1 MAGQDSEPPIPTP
14 CPLDFLQNEPRQVVC
29 MSCGA
34 RLEVVVNFKGK
45 IVWPV
50 DPENP
55 DFGTEQPELRGETSN
70 IRVVCSADVMH
81 TCGYVCVDGA
91 LIEAKKGR

>member
-1 MAGQDSEPPIPTP
+1 MAGQDFESQLSTP
-14 CPLDFLQNEPRQVVC
+14 SLLDFLQNEPRRVVC
-29 MSCGA
+29 TSCGA
-34 RLEVVVNFKGK
+34 RLEVLVNFKGK

-55 DFGTEQPELRGETSN
+55 DFGTEQPELRGDTST

-81 TCGYVCVDGA
+81 SCGYVCVDGA
-91 LIEAKKGR
+91 LVEAKKGR

>member
-1 MAGQDSEPPIPTP
+1 MAGQDSESQLSTRSL
-14 CPLDFLQNEPRQVVC
+14 LDFPQDEPRPVVC

-34 RLEVVVNFKGK
+34 RLEVLVNFKGK

-50 DPENP
+50 DPDNP
-55 DFGTEQPELRGETSN
+55 DFGTEQPELRGDASN

-81 TCGYVCVDGA
+81 SCGYVCVDGA
-91 LIEAKKGR
+91 LVEAKKGR

>member
-1 MAGQDSEPPIPTP
+1 MAGQDSVSELSTRTL
-14 CPLDFLQNEPRQVVC
+14 LDFLENEPRRVVC

-34 RLEVVVNFKGK
+34 RLEVLVNFKGK

-50 DPENP
+50 DPDNP
-55 DFGTEQPELRGETSN
+55 DFGAEQPELRGDASN

-81 TCGYVCVDGA
+81 SCGYVCVNGA
-91 LIEAKKGR
+91 LVEAKKGR